1 MADNSVDAVV
11 TDPPYGLSFMGKQW
25 DYDVPSV
32 EIWAEC
38 LRVLKPGGHL
48 LAFAGTRTQHR
59 MACRIEDA
67 GFEIR
72 DMIAWVYGSGFP
84 KSTDISKRIDLEEN
98 KRWLDICKALDSL
111 PISAIMDLWK
121 EHSKTAST
129 AALSFAK
136 SPTATGMNTPK
147 SGFAPEPVLLQ
158 TSQESSDVFALV
170 AELSSK
176 EALLMFPEVATS
188 SAHTLA
194 GESESQS
201 LAKSAEHLPK
211 KYSPTSTRTVFAQCV
226 AKDWL
231 NESTASSL
239 KAAEALKTW
248 LGSKPSSKQ
257 EATDVLCAALTAD
270 LKHIILSQSKMY
282 QSAGTILQTGYASAI
297 SVTTTEYMAEC
308 LISYTVDTLRKE
320 AIDKAAGAE
329 RTEVIGSKLGRPGMA
344 KDGSNQRSGFD
355 AAFGG
360 DACGPMPTDITAPAT
375 PEAQQWSGFGT
386 ALKPSFEPVIVAR
399 KLLSEKTVAANV
411 LAHGTGAINIDGC
424 RVDTQDRLGRTRKGV
439 NNLFSGLG
447 PQDGGSPPPKR
458 WPANLIHDGS
468 DKVIELFPN
477 SGKGN
482 GGKPY
487 NYKGKE
493 YNNKDTSMFNGDK
506 PNAPSNFNDSGFA
519 ARYFKACPDDD
530 LEDREIRRLF
540 YCAKASKR
548 DRNEGLE
555 GFEVIISSSQLNK
568 ELSWE
573 NEERLAVLRVVMEA
587 SRPRVID
594 VSGVPS
600 KSVSE
605 WNMWLSGSESMGPC
619 RLTTTYTTETA
630 TSLTT
635 ESKILNCFLNLL
647 TSESMEGA
655 NFVEVFGGSPVESVE
670 HGIQQITITSAKTE
684 SALGVE
690 PAVLRTQLKISVNA
704 RRNNHVTVKPTALM
718 RYLCRLVTPPG
729 GIVLDPF
736 MGSGSTGKAAML
748 EGFQFIGIERED
760 EYVKIAQAR
769 IEYAIATKE
778 SQDTL
783 TETTTSDPRQLF
795 IDDI

>member
-1 MADNSVDAVV
+1 MGYCAIILENLTELEAQCLQIANAAASSSRPTQAGSPEGKIGFAQEPAATQHEGEQERKTATGAVGATSSLVDTSASTLAAASIAWSIASSWKNTLEGVCAMEKTSTTETESKTT
-11 TDPPYGLSFMGKQW
+11 TDWRTLNCCLSQITP
-25 DYDVPSV
+25 VS
-32 EIWAEC
+32 IIQAC
-38 LRVLKPGGHL
+38 SLPGGFG
-48 LAFAGTRTQHR
+48 A
-59 MACRIEDA
+59 
-67 GFEIR
+67 
-72 DMIAWVYGSGFP
+72 
-84 KSTDISKRIDLEEN
+84 N
-98 KRWLDICKALDSL
+98 
-111 PISAIMDLWK
+111 
-121 EHSKTAST
+121 AST
-129 AALSFAK
+129 AAQIFNA
-136 SPTATGMNTPK
+136 
-147 SGFAPEPVLLQ
+147 
-158 TSQESSDVFALV
+158 
-170 AELSSK
+170 
-176 EALLMFPEVATS
+176 
-188 SAHTLA
+188 
-194 GESESQS
+194 S
-201 LAKSAEHLPK
+201 LASLQSTLTLSAIEPATWQAL
-211 KYSPTSTRTVFAQCV
+211 
-226 AKDWL
+226 DG
-231 NESTASSL
+231 SL
-239 KAAEALKTW
+239 AEAV
-248 LGSKPSSKQ
+248 KPN
-257 EATDVLCAALTAD
+257 
-270 LKHIILSQSKMY
+270 
-282 QSAGTILQTGYASAI
+282 
-297 SVTTTEYMAEC
+297 
-308 LISYTVDTLRKE
+308 VD
-320 AIDKAAGAE
+320 
-329 RTEVIGSKLGRPGMA
+329 
-344 KDGSNQRSGFD
+344 
-355 AAFGG
+355 
-360 DACGPMPTDITAPAT
+360 
-375 PEAQQWSGFGT
+375 
-386 ALKPSFEPVIVAR
+386 PVIVAR
-399 KLLSEKTVAANV
+399 KPLKGTVAANV
-411 LAHGTGAINIDGC
+411 LKYGTGGLNVDGC
-424 RVDTQDRLGRTRKGV
+424 RVEHNGRRSPNAGDGTVHRTTVNTYGKATSGDTFDV
-439 NNLFSGLG
+439 N
-447 PQDGGSPPPKR
+447 QHR
-458 WPANLIHDGS
+458 WPANVIHDGS
-468 DKVIELFPN
+468 DEVIELFPN

-506 PNAPSNFNDSGFA
+506 PNAPSNFNDSGSA

-548 DRNEGLE
+548 DRDEGLE
-555 GFEVIISSSQLNK
+555 WFEVIISSSQLNK

-594 VSGVPS
+594 ASGVPS

-605 WNMWLSGSESMGPC
+605 WNMWLSGSESMDPC

-783 TETTTSDPRQLF
+783 TETTTSDPRQLS

>member
-1 MADNSVDAVV
+1 MKPYQLHHGDCLEVLATMADNSVDAVV
-11 TDPPYGLSFMGKQW
+11 TDPPYGLSQHKQADIVKALTAWINGEQYTHNKKGFMGKTW
-25 DYDVPSV
+25 DSFVPGPEV
-32 EIWAEC
+32 WKEVY
-38 LRVLKPGGHL
+38 RVLKPGGHAL
-48 LAFAGTRTQHR
+48 VFASTRTQDL
-59 MACRIEDA
+59 MAIALRLA
-67 GFEIR
+67 GFEYR
-72 DMIAWVYGSGFP
+72 DTIMYCFGSGFP
-84 KSTDISKRIDLEEN
+84 HSTN
-98 KRWLDICKALDSL
+98 
-111 PISAIMDLWK
+111 
-121 EHSKTAST
+121 
-129 AALSFAK
+129 
-136 SPTATGMNTPK
+136 
-147 SGFAPEPVLLQ
+147 V
-158 TSQESSDVFALV
+158 
-170 AELSSK
+170 
-176 EALLMFPEVATS
+176 
-188 SAHTLA
+188 
-194 GESESQS
+194 
-201 LAKSAEHLPK
+201 
-211 KYSPTSTRTVFAQCV
+211 
-226 AKDWL
+226 
-231 NESTASSL
+231 
-239 KAAEALKTW
+239 
-248 LGSKPSSKQ
+248 
-257 EATDVLCAALTAD
+257 
-270 LKHIILSQSKMY
+270 SKMIY
-282 QSAGTILQTGYASAI
+282 KAMEVGYHEKDSAL
-297 SVTTTEYMAEC
+297 
-308 LISYTVDTLRKE
+308 
-320 AIDKAAGAE
+320 
-329 RTEVIGSKLGRPGMA
+329 
-344 KDGSNQRSGFD
+344 
-355 AAFGG
+355 
-360 DACGPMPTDITAPAT
+360 PAT
-375 PEAQQWSGFGT
+375 PEAQQWAGFGT

-447 PQDGGSPPPKR
+447 PQDGGSPPQKR
-458 WPANLIHDGS
+458 WPANVIHDGS
-468 DKVIELFPN
+468 DEVIELFPN

-506 PNAPSNFNDSGFA
+506 PNAPSNFNDSGSA

-555 GFEVIISSSQLNK
+555 
-568 ELSWE
+568 
-573 NEERLAVLRVVMEA
+573 
-587 SRPRVID
+587 
-594 VSGVPS
+594 
-600 KSVSE
+600 
-605 WNMWLSGSESMGPC
+605 
-619 RLTTTYTTETA
+619 
-630 TSLTT
+630 
-635 ESKILNCFLNLL
+635 
-647 TSESMEGA
+647 
-655 NFVEVFGGSPVESVE
+655 VFGGSPVESVE

-684 SALGVE
+684 SAIGVE

-783 TETTTSDPRQLF
+783 TETTTSDPRQLS

>member
-1 MADNSVDAVV
+1 MKPYQLHHGDCLEVLATMADNSVDAVV
-11 TDPPYGLSFMGKQW
+11 TDPPYGLSQHKQADIVKALTAWINGEQYTHNKKGFMGKTW
-25 DYDVPSV
+25 DSFVPGPEV
-32 EIWAEC
+32 WKEVY
-38 LRVLKPGGHL
+38 RVLKPGGHAL
-48 LAFAGTRTQHR
+48 VFASTRTQDL
-59 MACRIEDA
+59 MAIALRLA
-67 GFEIR
+67 GFEYR
-72 DMIAWVYGSGFP
+72 DTIMYCFGSGFP
-84 KSTDISKRIDLEEN
+84 HSTN
-98 KRWLDICKALDSL
+98 
-111 PISAIMDLWK
+111 
-121 EHSKTAST
+121 
-129 AALSFAK
+129 
-136 SPTATGMNTPK
+136 
-147 SGFAPEPVLLQ
+147 V
-158 TSQESSDVFALV
+158 
-170 AELSSK
+170 
-176 EALLMFPEVATS
+176 
-188 SAHTLA
+188 
-194 GESESQS
+194 
-201 LAKSAEHLPK
+201 
-211 KYSPTSTRTVFAQCV
+211 
-226 AKDWL
+226 
-231 NESTASSL
+231 
-239 KAAEALKTW
+239 
-248 LGSKPSSKQ
+248 
-257 EATDVLCAALTAD
+257 
-270 LKHIILSQSKMY
+270 SKMIY
-282 QSAGTILQTGYASAI
+282 KAMEVGYHEKDSAL
-297 SVTTTEYMAEC
+297 
-308 LISYTVDTLRKE
+308 
-320 AIDKAAGAE
+320 
-329 RTEVIGSKLGRPGMA
+329 
-344 KDGSNQRSGFD
+344 
-355 AAFGG
+355 
-360 DACGPMPTDITAPAT
+360 PAT
-375 PEAQQWSGFGT
+375 PEAQQWAGFGT

-447 PQDGGSPPPKR
+447 PQDGGSPPQKR

-468 DKVIELFPN
+468 DEVIELFPN

-506 PNAPSNFNDSGFA
+506 PNAPSNFNDSGSA

-594 VSGVPS
+594 ASGVPS

-605 WNMWLSGSESMGPC
+605 WNMWLSGSESMDPC

-647 TSESMEGA
+647 TSENMEGA

-684 SALGVE
+684 SAIGVE

-783 TETTTSDPRQLF
+783 TETTTSDPRQLS